1 MARPTAPAS
10 RSAVGSALDWAFF
23 VFAGVAAIWL
33 SVLVGQ
39 ASLVLGWGELWFAVV
54 YWALLAYLVLPRL
67 HRILTSIYV
76 PDYFIGRAR
85 TSDGLLGDPVNV
97 AFLGDEARLHAAMAA
112 AGWIRAD
119 DLSLTAGLRI
129 VRSTV
134 LRRSYPE
141 APVSPLLL
149 FGRTQDFAYQ
159 QEVDG
164 TPGKRHHV
172 RFWRCPE
179 GWRLPG
185 GREAHWLAAGTY
197 DRSVGFSLFTLQVTH
212 KIAPRT
218 DVERDHV
225 VATVE
230 AAVPAATTAV
240 IRDFSTG
247 YHARNGGGDSITTD
261 GDLPVVDLRA
271 TPDAPTMPPT
281 DSRDRRPAP
290 TVVGAVLVTVRGLYA
305 TVLRRSYP
313 EAPVSPLLLFG
324 RTQDFAYQQEV
335 DGTPGKRHHVRFWRC
350 PDGWRLPGGREAHW
364 LAAGSYDRS
373 VGLSLFTLQVTHKIA
388 PQTDAERDHV
398 VATVQRAVPTASVS
412 VIRDFS
418 TGYHARNGGG
428 DSIATD
434 GDLPVID
441 LRGTPDGAALPAP
454 TDSRDRRPAP
464 TVVGAVL
471 VTVRGLYA
479 GLVLLLV
486 VLGREEMVSAI
497 RAAIPSIAVP
507 AAQAVHLGIAIVL
520 GALAVFELLVAWRIL
535 RGSNGAR
542 LIAMAVST
550 AAIVVQAMAL
560 VAGGPGITVQTNLIG
575 LSLDILLLLALS
587 SHRARIYALRPR
599 KAPKRIS
606 GRPGDAAAL

>member
-1 MARPTAPAS
+1 MARPIAPAS

-23 VFAGVAAIWL
+23 VVAGVAAIWL

-39 ASLVLGWGELWFAVV
+39 ASFVLGWGELWFAVV

-97 AFLGDEARLHAAMAA
+97 AFLGAEAQLHAAMDA

-119 DLSLTAGLRI
+119 DVSLATGARI
-129 VRSTV
+129 VRTTL

-197 DRSVGFSLFTLQVTH
+197 DRSVGLSLFTLQVTH
-212 KIAPRT
+212 RIAPQT
-218 DVERDHV
+218 DTERDHL

-230 AAVPAATTAV
+230 AAVPAATTSV

-247 YHARNGGGDSITTD
+247 YHARNGGGDSISTD

-271 TPDAPTMPPT
+271 ADPGAPDRPPT

-290 TVVGAVLVTVRGLYA
+290 TVVGAVLVTARGL
-305 TVLRRSYP
+305 
-313 EAPVSPLLLFG
+313 F
-324 RTQDFAYQQEV
+324 
-335 DGTPGKRHHVRFWRC
+335 
-350 PDGWRLPGGREAHW
+350 
-364 LAAGSYDRS
+364 
-373 VGLSLFTLQVTHKIA
+373 
-388 PQTDAERDHV
+388 
-398 VATVQRAVPTASVS
+398 
-412 VIRDFS
+412 
-418 TGYHARNGGG
+418 
-428 DSIATD
+428 
-434 GDLPVID
+434 
-441 LRGTPDGAALPAP
+441 
-454 TDSRDRRPAP
+454 
-464 TVVGAVL
+464 
-471 VTVRGLYA
+471 A
-479 GLVLLLV
+479 GLVLLLAVLRRDDV
-486 VLGREEMVSAI
+486 VAAI
-497 RAAIPSIAVP
+497 RQTVPSLPASTAEAAHV
-507 AAQAVHLGIAIVL
+507 GIVVVL
-520 GALAVFELLVAWRIL
+520 GALAAFELLVAWRIL
-535 RGSNGAR
+535 LGGNGAR
-542 LIAMAVST
+542 VLAMSVST
-550 AAIVVQAMAL
+550 VAIAVQAVAL
-560 VAGGPGITVQTNLIG
+560 VAGGASITFQTNLIG

-587 SHRARIYALRPR
+587 SHRARTYALRAR
-599 KAPKRIS
+599 TAPKRIS
-606 GRPGDAAAL
+606 GRPGDTAAL